1 LKIGLDLL
9 VGVMETN
16 SIFQSF
22 NWILGLFN
30 CFDKR
35 LIDVWFFVGSMILTD
50 GLRVQIC
57 KSVIFRN
64 GGIKS
69 VWHSWSLG
77 SANQTALTIIKGDI
91 SG

>member
-1 LKIGLDLL
+1 
-9 VGVMETN
+9 
-16 SIFQSF
+16 
-22 NWILGLFN
+22 LGLFN

-50 GLRVQIC
+50 GLRVQIY

-69 VWHSWSLG
+69 V
-77 SANQTALTIIKGDI
+77 
-91 SG
+91 

>member
-50 GLRVQIC
+50 GLRVQIY